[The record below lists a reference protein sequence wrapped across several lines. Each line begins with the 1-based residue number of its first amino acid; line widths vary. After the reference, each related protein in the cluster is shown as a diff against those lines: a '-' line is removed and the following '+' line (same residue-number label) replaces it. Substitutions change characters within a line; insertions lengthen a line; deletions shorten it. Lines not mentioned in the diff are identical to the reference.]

1 MPCPRHLICHR
12 LPIQWAKTGRMAE
25 RVVPGGADSGAGQ
38 PFNLVRW
45 FAWLGLLWVSVSAI
59 GLACLLTSF
68 LSAHML
74 QRDAEVSAD
83 FIRSEVIVKPAAEYF
98 AGNASSAGTAQL
110 EAFFASIA
118 QMPDVVRANVYSAD
132 GTVLW
137 SSNAALIGRRFHSNR
152 ELQRALAGGIAV
164 DHGVISPTIKPEYAS
179 FGAEA
184 QGNRYMEAYLPI
196 WAAGGQRVMGVVE
209 IYRLPSSLFHTI
221 DRGVRMVWAAVLA
234 SAGFLYAMLFWMIRR
249 ADRLLRSQRERLV
262 EVETLATIGTFASA
276 VAHGV
281 RNPLAGMR
289 SSAELAIDEEDAAAR
304 RAMLGD
310 ILREADRLEGW
321 VRDLLLGARGEA
333 MAPGAVALTA
343 LLEESARSFAT
354 LARQREVRLTLRTP
368 PVPPVHAAAGPLGRA
383 MDNIIANAI
392 EAVPR
397 GGEVLIE
404 TAADRDG
411 SMVEIRVADTGPGL
425 APEVV
430 RRVARPFY
438 STKPQGTGLGLA
450 LARRIV
456 AGYAGTLALASA
468 EGRGT
473 TVTIRLRTAGQ

>member
-1 MPCPRHLICHR
+1 MADRR
-12 LPIQWAKTGRMAE
+12 LAGRADHAA
-25 RVVPGGADSGAGQ
+25 RVVDH

-45 FAWLGLLWVSVSAI
+45 FAGLGLLWVSVSAV
-59 GLACLLTSF
+59 GLASLLASF

-74 QRDAEVSAD
+74 QRDAELSAD

-98 AGNASSAGTAQL
+98 AGNASSAGAAQM
-110 EAFFASIA
+110 EAFFGSVA
-118 QMPDVVRANVYSAD
+118 QLPDVVRANVYSAD
-132 GTVLW
+132 GTILW
-137 SSNAALIGRRFHSNR
+137 SSTPSLIGRRSQANHD
-152 ELQRALAGGIAV
+152 LQRALAGGIAV
-164 DHGVISPTIKPEYAS
+164 EHGVISEAVKPEYAS

-196 WAAGGQRVMGVVE
+196 WAKEDRRVLGVVE
-209 IYRLPSSLFHTI
+209 IYRLPTSLFRTI
-221 DRGVRMVWAAVLA
+221 DQGVRMVWGAVLA

-249 ADRLLRSQRERLV
+249 ADRLLRSQREQLI
-262 EVETLATIGTFASA
+262 EAETLATVGTFASA

-281 RNPLAGMR
+281 RNPLASMR
-289 SSAELAIDEEDAAAR
+289 SSAELAIGEEDPVAR
-304 RAMLGD
+304 REILDD
-310 ILREADRLEGW
+310 ILRTADRLEGW

-333 MAPGAVALTA
+333 MAPGAVAVNG
-343 LLEESARSFAT
+343 LLEEAGRSFAAQ
-354 LARQREVRLTLRTP
+354 ARDREVRLTLRLA
-368 PVPPVHAAAGPLGRA
+368 PVPAVRAEAGLLGRA

-397 GGEVLIE
+397 GGEVVIE
-404 TAADRDG
+404 TAADRARA
-411 SMVEIRVADTGPGL
+411 MVEIRVADTGPGL
-425 APEVV
+425 SPELA

-456 AGYAGTLALASA
+456 AGYAGTLTLDSA

-473 TVTIRLRTAGQ
+473 TVTIRLRTAKE

>member
-1 MPCPRHLICHR
+1 
-12 LPIQWAKTGRMAE
+12 MADRRIPE
-25 RVVPGGADSGAGQ
+25 GAGPPAPAADQ

-45 FAWLGLLWVSVSAI
+45 FALLGLLWVSVSAI
-59 GLACLLTSF
+59 GLASLLTSF
-68 LSAHML
+68 LSAQML

-98 AGNASSAGTAQL
+98 AGNASSAGTQEL
-110 EAFFASIA
+110 EAFFGSVARL
-118 QMPDVVRANVYSAD
+118 PDVVRANVYSAD

-137 SSNAALIGRRFHSNR
+137 SSNPALIGRKFLANR
-152 ELQRALAGGIAV
+152 ELQHALAGGIAV
-164 DHGVISPTIKPEYAS
+164 AHGVIAQEIKPEYAS

-196 WAAGGQRVMGVVE
+196 RAAGDGRVIGVVE
-209 IYRLPSSLFHTI
+209 IYRLPRSLFRTI
-221 DRGVRMVWAAVLA
+221 DQGVRMVWAAALA

-249 ADRLLRSQRERLV
+249 ADRLLRSQREQLI
-262 EVETLATIGTFASA
+262 EAETLATVGTFASA

-281 RNPLAGMR
+281 RNPLASMR
-289 SSAELAIDEEDAAAR
+289 SSAELAVDEEDPAAR
-304 RAMLGD
+304 REMLGD

-333 MAPGAVALTA
+333 MAPSSVAVNP
-343 LLEESARSFAT
+343 LLDEAARSFAS
-354 LARQREVRLTLRTP
+354 LARDRDVRLTLRTP
-368 PVPPVHAAAGPLGRA
+368 PVPAVCAEAGLLGRA

-392 EAVPR
+392 EAVPC
-397 GGEVLIE
+397 GGEVVIE

-425 APEVV
+425 SPDVV

-456 AGYAGTLALASA
+456 ASYAGTLVLDST

-473 TVTIRLRTAGQ
+473 TVTIRLRTATE

>member
-1 MPCPRHLICHR
+1 MADHR
-12 LPIQWAKTGRMAE
+12 IAGGDGAK
-25 RVVPGGADSGAGQ
+25 VVDQ

-45 FAWLGLLWVSVSAI
+45 FAGLGLLWVSISAV
-59 GLACLLTSF
+59 GLASLLASF

-110 EAFFASIA
+110 EAFFSSIA

-132 GTVLW
+132 GTILW
-137 SSNAALIGRRFHSNR
+137 SSNPELIGRRSLGNH

-164 DHGVISPTIKPEYAS
+164 EQGVISEAIKPEYAS

-196 WAAGGQRVMGVVE
+196 WAEGNRRVMGVVE
-209 IYRLPSSLFHTI
+209 IYRLPTSLFRTI
-221 DRGVRMVWAAVLA
+221 DQGVRMVWAAALA
-234 SAGFLYAMLFWMIRR
+234 SAGFLYTMLFWMIRR
-249 ADRLLRSQRERLV
+249 ADRLLRSQREQLI
-262 EVETLATIGTFASA
+262 EAETLATVGTFASA

-281 RNPLAGMR
+281 RNPLASIR
-289 SSAELAIDEEDAAAR
+289 SSAELAIGEEDPIVR
-304 RAMLGD
+304 REMLGD

-333 MAPGAVALTA
+333 MAPGAVAVNA
-343 LLEESARSFAT
+343 LLEESARSFAS
-354 LARQREVRLTLRTP
+354 LVRDRDVRLILHLA
-368 PVPPVHAAAGPLGRA
+368 PVPAVRAEAGLLGRA

-397 GGEVLIE
+397 GGEVVIE
-404 TAADRDG
+404 TAAGRDRA
-411 SMVEIRVADTGPGL
+411 MVEIRVADTGPGL
-425 APEVV
+425 SPELV
-430 RRVARPFY
+430 RRLARPFY
-438 STKPQGTGLGLA
+438 STKPKGTGLGLA

-456 AGYAGTLALASA
+456 ASYAGTLALDSA

-473 TVTIRLRTAGQ
+473 TVTIRLRTAME

>member
-1 MPCPRHLICHR
+1 
-12 LPIQWAKTGRMAE
+12 MAD
-25 RVVPGGADSGAGQ
+25 RRISGTAVRASQAVGQ

-45 FAWLGLLWVSVSAI
+45 FAGLGLLWVSVSAI
-59 GLACLLTSF
+59 GLASLLTSF

-98 AGNASSAGTAQL
+98 AGNASPAGTQQL
-110 EAFFASIA
+110 EAFFGSIA

-132 GTVLW
+132 GVILW
-137 SSNAALIGRRFHSNR
+137 SSTPALIGHRSTTNH

-164 DHGVISPTIKPEYAS
+164 EDGVISAGTKPEYAS

-196 WAAGGQRVMGVVE
+196 WAEGSRRVMGVVE
-209 IYRLPSSLFHTI
+209 IYRVPSSLFRTI
-221 DRGVRMVWAAVLA
+221 DQGVQMVWAATLA
-234 SAGFLYAMLFWMIRR
+234 SAGLLYATLFWMIRR
-249 ADRLLRSQRERLV
+249 ADQLLRSQREQLI
-262 EVETLATIGTFASA
+262 EAETLATVGTFASA

-281 RNPLAGMR
+281 RNPLASMR
-289 SSAELAIDEEDAAAR
+289 SSAELAIGEQDPGIR
-304 RAMLGD
+304 REMLGD

-333 MAPGAVALTA
+333 LAPGAVAVTA
-343 LLEESARSFAT
+343 LLEEAVRSFGA
-354 LARQREVRLTLRTP
+354 LARQQDVRLILRAP
-368 PVPPVHAAAGPLGRA
+368 PVPAVRAEAGPLGRA

-392 EAVPR
+392 QAVAR
-397 GGEVLIE
+397 GGEVVIE
-404 TAADRDG
+404 TAVDRTG

-425 APEVV
+425 SPELV
-430 RRVARPFY
+430 RRVSRPFY

-456 AGYAGTLALASA
+456 VSYGGTLVLDSVT
-468 EGRGT
+468 GRGT
-473 TVTIRLRTAGQ
+473 TVTIRLRTAAE